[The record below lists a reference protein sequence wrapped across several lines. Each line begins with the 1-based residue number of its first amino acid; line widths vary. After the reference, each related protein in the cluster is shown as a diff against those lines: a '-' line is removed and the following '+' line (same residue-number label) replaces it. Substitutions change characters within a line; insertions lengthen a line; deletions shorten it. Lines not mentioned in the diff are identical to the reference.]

1 MSNAALLSKYSMAA
15 TPENVSRLGTLV
27 ANRGADLDKIAKLIA
42 ADPGLTNEVLGG
54 DVPASGAADEVERQI
69 FRLGVEPILVLAMSD
84 PLCAA
89 VRRTFETMA
98 GITLKPVDVGKIGSG
113 SEVARFTSSLSVT
126 GRANGKVYLRL
137 GEDLC
142 RALAVKILGVDN
154 ASLQEQDLVDVLAEI
169 SNMTVGSF
177 QSNLCDAGLSCRLSV
192 PEVLAEA
199 KFAPPSVPR
208 GRHRVFGFK
217 HNEMLLLVDL
227 LVEFAG

>member
-1 MSNAALLSKYSMAA
+1 MAA
-15 TPENVSRLGTLV
+15 TPESVSRLAGLV

-42 ADPGLTNEVLGG
+42 ADPGLTNEVLSG

-98 GITLKPVDVGKIGSG
+98 GITLKPVDVGKGNASDIP
-113 SEVARFTSSLSVT
+113 RFTSSLTVT

-137 GEDLC
+137 GDDLC
-142 RALAVKILGVDN
+142 RELAVKILGVDAGSVQN
-154 ASLQEQDLVDVLAEI
+154 QDLVDVLAEI

-177 QSNLCDAGLSCRLSV
+177 QSNLCDAGLTCKLSV
-192 PEVLAEA
+192 PEVQAEA

-227 LVEFAG
+227 LVEFAS